1 MAQNSPQRSEGEAH
15 GASVSLQEGSR
26 GSVCMLCGFQ
36 AEGRRR
42 LGAHIRSAH
51 SLAPEAQIRRMD
63 FRRCG
68 VGGCMAIIA
77 TAPNSL
83 NQHLQTGNH
92 CPVGDAHP
100 AVPIRPADESVR
112 ISTASRGLDRGWDWV
127 ATLSVDACFVNR
139 VGSLTEVPRRCWG
152 DFNRCAIVALE
163 RLERDPL
170 DLHAWKF
177 HSLLSTACN

>member
-1 MAQNSPQRSEGEAH
+1 
-15 GASVSLQEGSR
+15 
-26 GSVCMLCGFQ
+26 
-36 AEGRRR
+36 
-42 LGAHIRSAH
+42 
-51 SLAPEAQIRRMD
+51 
-63 FRRCG
+63 
-68 VGGCMAIIA
+68 MAIIA

-100 AVPIRPADESVR
+100 AVPIRPADESAR
-112 ISTASRGLDRGWDWV
+112 ISTAARGLDRGWDWW
-127 ATLSVDACFVNR
+127 AALSVDACFVNR

-170 DLHAWKF
+170 DLHAWKL
-177 HSLLSTACN
+177 HSLLPRLLLAPIPEGDGGVTQVVRDRCNKFLNGEWESLI